1 MGRHYEMKEGL
12 NKKLVVAIL
21 NCTPSG
27 VSSVDLVKD
36 ILNIGKE
43 SAYRRL
49 RGDINFSWD
58 EIALIASKLGFSLDA
73 IIGCHEESNAV
84 LDLFLMDEDNS
95 LEALTEKLIHDVEFI
110 RQLRINNPEV
120 KVRMVMNTLSSF
132 SIFRHQG
139 LSKFYIY
146 KWICQTTQGVPNIPL
161 SQFEIPV
168 ELLEVKNSYV
178 SEIQKLPYFIL
189 TMDPNVYRSSVL
201 DIGYFHTLN
210 LINDDELEE
219 LRDNLLNSV
228 DNFEKM
234 ATAGLSNLG
243 AKVEFYLSA
252 VDIDA
257 PYSHLETQ
265 NNSFSRFPV
274 YSIYSL
280 DSKDI
285 RLGNVQKGWIDS
297 LKRFSISVSQCGEIE
312 RCKYFNKQRS
322 IIRDMCAQ
330 THK

>member
-1 MGRHYEMKEGL
+1 MKEKGI
-12 NKKLVVAIL
+12 NKKLVAAISDY
-21 NCTPSG
+21 TPKGTSP
-27 VSSVDLVKD
+27 VDLVKD

-49 RGDINFSWD
+49 RGDINFSWE

-84 LDLFLMDEDNS
+84 LELFLLNEDNS
-95 LEALTEKLIHDVEFI
+95 LQVLTKKLEHSVEFI
-110 RQLRINNPEV
+110 RQLRANNPEV

-132 SIFRHQG
+132 SIFRHEH

-146 KWICQTTQGVPNIPL
+146 KWICQTKKGVPNMPLKDFQIP
-161 SQFEIPV
+161 S
-168 ELLEVKNSYV
+168 ELLAIKNRYV
-178 SEIQKLPYFIL
+178 AEIQKLPYFIL
-189 TMDPNVYRSSVL
+189 TMDPNVYSSSIL
-201 DIGYFHTLN
+201 DISYFYKLN
-210 LINDDELEE
+210 LIDSEELEE
-219 LRDNLLNSV
+219 LRENLLSSV
-228 DNFEKM
+228 NNFETM
-234 ATAGLSNLG
+234 ATEGLSNLG

-252 VDIDA
+252 VDIDT

-280 DSKDI
+280 DSKDL
-285 RLGNVQKGWIDS
+285 RLGNIQKEWIDT

-312 RCKYFNKQRS
+312 RCKYFNKQRE
-322 IIRDMCAQ
+322 IIKNMCLS
-330 THK
+330 